1 MRLSFR
7 YIFLILAIAK
17 IAGSVHAQS
26 PAVERPR
33 LVVGIMVDG
42 MQQKH
47 LDLLWS
53 YFDPHGFKK
62 IVGLGTNLR
71 NVSYNVV
78 SAGNASDVAP
88 VMTGSVPY

>member
-1 MRLSFR
+1 MRFSLR
-7 YIFLILAIAK
+7 YVLLILVITN
-17 IAGSVHAQS
+17 ICGSVFAQPS
-26 PAVERPR
+26 VVERPR

-62 IVGLGTNLR
+62 IVGQGTNLR
-71 NVSYNVV
+71 NVSYNGCCN
-78 SAGNASDVAP
+78 SYDRFCALLSWSCG
-88 VMTGSVPY
+88 